1 MDIEYH
7 TSVKQELCMYVC
19 VCVCNRRKKRELFFI
34 FLRILRNKERSD
46 RFFAKLTFFTDGQTN
61 CYQKMLASRLKTS
74 LCQGRCPH
82 PLNLFAVDFPAA
94 QQINIQSVT
103 GAI

>member
-46 RFFAKLTFFTDGQTN
+46 RFFAKLTFITAWQTN
-61 CYQKMLASRLKTS
+61 WYAINA
-74 LCQGRCPH
+74 G
-82 PLNLFAVDFPAA
+82 FAPKNNVVPRQVPPSIEF
-94 QQINIQSVT
+94 IC
-103 GAI
+103 G